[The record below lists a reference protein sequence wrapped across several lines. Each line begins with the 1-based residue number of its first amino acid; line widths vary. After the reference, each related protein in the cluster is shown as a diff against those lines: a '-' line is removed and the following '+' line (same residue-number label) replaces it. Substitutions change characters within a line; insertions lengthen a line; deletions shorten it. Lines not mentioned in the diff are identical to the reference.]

1 MEFNKLSNSEL
12 KEAAVAMIEDR
23 IFLLGKSQLA
33 ETNYR
38 ESMQTYHAI
47 SQAFSI
53 VENKL
58 KRINKELEKRGL
70 VIDGESD

>member
-1 MEFNKLSNSEL
+1 MEFDKLSDDEL
-12 KEAAVAMIEDR
+12 REAAVAMVEDR

-47 SQAFSI
+47 SQAFAM

-70 VIDGESD
+70 VVDGETD

>member
-1 MEFNKLSNSEL
+1 MEFDKLSNSEL

-38 ESMQTYHAI
+38 ESMQTYHDI
-47 SQAFSI
+47 SQAFAM

-58 KRINKELEKRGL
+58 KRISKELEKRGL